1 MITARATDIIP
12 IVLYWRF
19 RKASAPSLMAAA
31 ISLMPSVPVSDRRT
45 SLASQAAYASESKDS
60 PKTMII
66 TTDSIRN
73 VLFVQSREHR
83 GNRIDTQPENYP
95 EGNPSLPGALG

>member
-12 IVLYWRF
+12 MVLYWRF

-31 ISLMPSVPVSDRRT
+31 ITLMASLPVSDRRT
-45 SLASQAAYASESKDS
+45 SLASQAAYARESKDS

-73 VLFVQSREHR
+73 FLFVQSREHR
-83 GNRIDTQPENYP
+83 GNRIDTQPENYL
-95 EGNPSLPGALG
+95 EATDSTD

>member
-1 MITARATDIIP
+1 MITSSATDITP
-12 IVLYWRF
+12 MVLYWRF

-31 ISLMPSVPVSDRRT
+31 ITLIPSLPVSARRT
-45 SLASQAAYASESKDS
+45 SLASKAAYASESRDN

-83 GNRIDTQPENYP
+83 GNRIDTQPENYL
-95 EGNPSLPGALG
+95 EATD